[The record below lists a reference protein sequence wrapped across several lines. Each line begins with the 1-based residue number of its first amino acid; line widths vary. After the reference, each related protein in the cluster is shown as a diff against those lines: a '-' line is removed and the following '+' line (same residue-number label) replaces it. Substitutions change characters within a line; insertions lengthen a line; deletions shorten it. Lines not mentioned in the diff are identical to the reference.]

1 MKQIIL
7 VVLMGALLLTTFT
20 VIDLDKRL
28 SREKIL
34 TASLEDQVFN
44 LRALK
49 AHFYD
54 FRERVMSTIP
64 VDYLSEVTL
73 GDFDFDKYLEDE

>member
-1 MKQIIL
+1 MRRETMKGLL
-7 VVLMGALLLTTFT
+7 VVILICFIVLVGIAGTEHMQVISLTRKAT
-20 VIDLDKRL
+20 K
-28 SREKIL
+28 
-34 TASLEDQVFN
+34 LEN
-44 LRALK
+44 LK

-54 FRERVMSTIP
+54 FRERIYLTVP